1 MGNISTIHQ
10 NVYDIAKAV
19 NGGKHIALEV
29 YITKQEG
36 LNDWAG
42 SSRSMEATV
51 SSCFSTSQNRQS
63 NKENVWQP

>member
-1 MGNISTIHQ
+1 MGNRSTIHE

-36 LNDWAG
+36 LND
-42 SSRSMEATV
+42 SR
-51 SSCFSTSQNRQS
+51 F
-63 NKENVWQP
+63 